1 MRMRNQEQ
9 TKKQNWYNDRFVLLF
24 IAVYVIIPVIL
35 IIFKDKVNND
45 SISLTTIV
53 IILLAIAPICYLS
66 IRIADLIT
74 RKVLAKNLIKS
85 AISDEI
91 HKEIKVV
98 EVKKVK
104 DALNRNEVKEAIK
117 TLLDAGANDEVK
129 KQATANIVDSL
140 IDSQTVQKA
149 ILDAIIKEIKAENTK
164 TLDNDKKKIVDKIIQ
179 KVTKKCQ
186 MNKIISAVLNVTDVK
201 DKIATALNE
210 KDNLKNVIKTLLQND
225 AMNVNEM
232 KTMISAALND
242 EDGKIKVAVEELFSA
257 LDINATIITALKD
270 KNVIAEI
277 EAALDEQEKKIV
289 KKAIDI
295 SLNDDGVIS
304 AIATTLKDR
313 VIRILDNEIQSKI
326 GESVQ
331 NAVNNEKETQKYRFT
346 ERVVE
351 EICKNNKSEGATI
364 HAIENLIACILNN
377 DIKEHFAEMFGENG
391 KLCFTIRDLYGK
403 ELVLSFDS
411 TGKCETPS
419 DNGDYKLRNGFT
431 ITVEDNKIKDIDQ
444 KK

>member
-1 MRMRNQEQ
+1 MRNQEQ

-35 IIFKDKVNND
+35 ITFKDKVNYN
-45 SISLTTIV
+45 SIPLTTII

-91 HKEIKVV
+91 RKEIKVV

-117 TLLDAGANDEVK
+117 KLLDAGASDVVK
-129 KQATANIVDSL
+129 NQETAKIVDSL

-149 ILDAIIKEIKAENTK
+149 ISDAFLTESVKTRITDAIK
-164 TLDNDKKKIVDKIIQ
+164 NDRQNWVNKIIQ

-186 MNKIISAVLNVTDVK
+186 MEIIISEALKIDKIKN
-201 DKIATALNE
+201 KIATALNE
-210 KDNLKNVIKTLLQND
+210 KDNLKNAIKTLLQND
-225 AMNVNEM
+225 AINVNEM

-242 EDGKIKVAVEELFSA
+242 EDGKIKVAVEELFNA
-257 LDINATIITALKD
+257 VDINATIQAALGD
-270 KNVIAEI
+270 QNVKTEI

-289 KKAIDI
+289 NKAIDI
-295 SLNDDGVIS
+295 SLNGDGVVS

-364 HAIENLIACILNN
+364 HAIENLIACILSN
-377 DIKEHFAEMFGENG
+377 DIKDPCAEMSEDSG
-391 KLCFTIRDLYGK
+391 KLCFTIRDLDGK

-419 DNGDYKLRNGFT
+419 DN
-431 ITVEDNKIKDIDQ
+431 V
-444 KK
+444 